1 MTPSADAGV
10 AVGLERRL
18 AEAERQDDAP
28 TSRWLAEFAAELAA
42 ALERLAG
49 EVAIERRADWLV
61 LASRLVLLRSRA
73 AWMVEDEEPV
83 VTPPPVVAVAS
94 LPAVAWLETR
104 PMLGHEVFARPRR
117 SEPRSHSYFGLM
129 QVCLDVLRAPAGTA
143 QTNAEPRPALW
154 RVTDALGR
162 IRALVGQ
169 HAAGAPLAAFHPPEA
184 RCGVPARAV
193 VASTLLAALELTR
206 DGSVGLDQAQ
216 AFGEIRLL
224 PRGGEAQSGG

>member
-1 MTPSADAGV
+1 MAA
-10 AVGLERRL
+10 GLERRL

-28 TSRWLAEFAAELAA
+28 ASRWLAEFAAELEA

-73 AWMVEDEEPV
+73 AWMAEDAAPAAAA
-83 VTPPPVVAVAS
+83 PPVVAAAS
-94 LPAVAWLETR
+94 LPAAAWLEAR
-104 PMLGHEVFARPRR
+104 PMLGHDVFARPQR

-129 QVCLDVLRAPAGTA
+129 QACLELLRAPVGAL

-154 RVTDALGR
+154 RVADALGR
-162 IRALVGQ
+162 IRTLVEQ
-169 HAAGAPLAAFHPPEA
+169 HPAGAPLAAFHPPEA
-184 RCGVPARAV
+184 RHGVAASAV

-206 DGSVGLDQAQ
+206 DGSVSLDQGQ

-224 PRGGEAQSGG
+224 PRSGGTV